1 MEHRTCYRK
10 VQRRYSRSRRWYS
23 TRNDQIG
30 VESNAPRDPKQL
42 AEEWGLK
49 IQQDKKAAEQGERAL
64 AEIMIPYFNIVQ
76 EYSTSEFASEACLAF
91 HS

>member
-1 MEHRTCYRK
+1 M
-10 VQRRYSRSRRWYS
+10 
-23 TRNDQIG
+23 
-30 VESNAPRDPKQL
+30 

-64 AEIMIPYFNIVQ
+64 AEIMISYFNIVQ